1 MSDNINIIEHTGPP
15 EETLRNEVFELY
27 RAIFNSEPNEEAQ
40 ERLMHQRDLLVLM
53 AYDADQPIAFKV
65 GYRQDP
71 DTFYSWIGGVAAH
84 YRRQGIALELM
95 RHQHEWAKTK
105 GYRFLQTKTL
115 NRWREMLVLNLRN
128 GFAIIG
134 TYVGKDGRLRIIL
147 EKEL

>member
-1 MSDNINIIEHTGPP
+1 MSDNIQVIEHTGPP

-27 RAIFNSEPNEEAQ
+27 RAIFNSEPNEEAE
-40 ERLMHQRDLLVLM
+40 ERLMHQRDLLILM
-53 AYDADQPIAFKV
+53 AYDDDQPVAFKV

>member
-1 MSDNINIIEHTGPP
+1 MSDNIQIIEHTGPP
-15 EETLRNEVFELY
+15 DETLRNEVFELY
-27 RAIFNSEPNEEAQ
+27 RLIFNSEPNEEAQ
-40 ERLMHQRDLLVLM
+40 ERLMHQRDLLLLV
-53 AYDADQPIAFKV
+53 AYDDAQAVAFKV

-71 DTFYSWIGGVAAH
+71 DTFYSWLGGVTAH

-95 RHQHEWAKTK
+95 RHQHQWAKAQ

-134 TYVGKDGRLRIIL
+134 TYIGKDGRLRIIL